1 MKFLDYTLLNNTLGS
16 LLFVLSII
24 LIVSLCRRWLS
35 RYIASLLFIP
45 IQQKWKSV
53 SKNHFIG
60 LIIKPLGWFITV
72 LIAIIAIGNL
82 NFPKEW
88 LFTIYGDSFDSILL
102 TISRCIIIITFIWV
116 LQGFINFVALVLE
129 ANALATKDKR
139 DDQLIVF
146 FRDFVKA
153 IIYII
158 GILFV
163 LKIGFK
169 VDIGAL
175 LTGLSIIG
183 AALALAAKES
193 IENLIASFIIFFDKP
208 FYTGDTVKVNNL
220 TGTIGKIEHIGL
232 RSTRIRTTDQTLVTV
247 PNKQMV
253 DSVVDNWSMRTS
265 RRSEIKIE
273 FDNANNTALIEHFI
287 AETKTYLQKKNPT
300 INKFTVFLTDFSKSS
315 TTVTIEYFTI
325 PFSMDE
331 FLTLKQEV
339 NIYLKQAIETKEI
352 KMATAGND
360 INIYNSDSGNG
371 SSNISSQII

>member
-45 IQQKWKSV
+45 IRQKWKSV

-208 FYTGDTVKVNNL
+208 SL
-220 TGTIGKIEHIGL
+220 
-232 RSTRIRTTDQTLVTV
+232 
-247 PNKQMV
+247 
-253 DSVVDNWSMRTS
+253 
-265 RRSEIKIE
+265 
-273 FDNANNTALIEHFI
+273 
-287 AETKTYLQKKNPT
+287 
-300 INKFTVFLTDFSKSS
+300 
-315 TTVTIEYFTI
+315 
-325 PFSMDE
+325 
-331 FLTLKQEV
+331 
-339 NIYLKQAIETKEI
+339 
-352 KMATAGND
+352 
-360 INIYNSDSGNG
+360 
-371 SSNISSQII
+371 